1 VWSWDCYLE
10 APMSLDMVCATS
22 DPWIAKHGT
31 LVQQEMMSGIT
42 IKSWQAWV
50 VASILMICQ
59 TGSCL

>member
-1 VWSWDCYLE
+1 
-10 APMSLDMVCATS
+10 MSLDMVCATS